1 MLMSG
6 VGVTAPLY
14 ASHVFT
20 TISGQN
26 KGFVSCV
33 HFLILAVVIGNSL
46 KAQNKN
52 VDEISIVDIP
62 IKSSVE
68 ITSKNTKTKG
78 NDKTDTDERLIMKKK
93 K

>member
-14 ASHVFT
+14 ASQIFT

-33 HFLILAVVIGNSL
+33 HFLILAIVISNSL
-46 KAQNKN
+46 KVQNRK
-52 VDEISIVDIP
+52 VIEKSVIGIP
-62 IKSSVE
+62 LKSSGE
-68 ITSKNTKTKG
+68 ITSSETNTKSDDNKNT
-78 NDKTDTDERLIMKKK
+78 DKKPKVPAKK
-93 K
+93 